1 MVLVPPLINLPTSL
15 VLAAFR
21 RSLMFLYCSSGCL
34 HTETALLLSSDP
46 DAFISFSCLITLS
59 QPPWRELNTSGGE
72 QTSVSCS

>member
-1 MVLVPPLINLPTSL
+1 MVLALPFVNLPTSL

-21 RSLMFLYCSSGCL
+21 RSLTFLYSSSGCL

-46 DAFISFSCLITLS
+46 DAYISFSCLITLS
-59 QPPWRELNTSGGE
+59 QPPWREFNTSGGE